1 MIWENRLTSNEVSP
15 KGLIK
20 VSCVIAGNWRLTYA
34 GPRKEWGLQP
44 RDYVKWKHQQEHLRV
59 LNTPNEQ
66 ASQSVSKAVWLT
78 YVPNSAQKSTWE
90 NKVRVFPS
98 TSITQIMC
106 AILSSQRVTKMICFQ
121 LAKGLWEGT
130 QCFQVDFS
138 PYLTV
143 FKPAEF
149 SFKAKTKNPEQLPH
163 SIIKSRPSAFLPLLV
178 DRSRNN
184 RFCLDRVA
192 LFNQHK
198 YFHRKISQRLYLR
211 WSLRK

>member
-1 MIWENRLTSNEVSP
+1 MIREYRLTSNEVSP

-20 VSCVIAGNWRLTYA
+20 VSLCNSRKLKTYP

-44 RDYVKWKHQQEHLRV
+44 RDYVKWKHQKEHLKV

-66 ASQSVSKAVWLT
+66 ASQSVSRAVGLT

-98 TSITQIMC
+98 TSVTQITC

-130 QCFQVDFS
+130 QCFQVDFP
-138 PYLTV
+138 PYLPV

-163 SIIKSRPSAFLPLLV
+163 SIIKSRPSAFLPACGQKQKQQVLP
-178 DRSRNN
+178 RSS
-184 RFCLDRVA
+184 CPV
-192 LFNQHK
+192 
-198 YFHRKISQRLYLR
+198 
-211 WSLRK
+211 